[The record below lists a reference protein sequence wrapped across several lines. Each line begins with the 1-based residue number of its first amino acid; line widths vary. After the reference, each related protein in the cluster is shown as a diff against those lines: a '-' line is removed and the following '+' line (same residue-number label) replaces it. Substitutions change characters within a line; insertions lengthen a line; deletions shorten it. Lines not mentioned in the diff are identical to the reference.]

1 MWCFI
6 FVFVYMVFVSVQL
19 DTGYSFTSVPNSNPT
34 IDTEIGT
41 FGDIVVFY
49 IDLHWFK
56 FGLPPFSFENGPNGG
71 ASQQDR
77 LLLSGLSAK
86 PKPDHHSHSNWRFQ
100 TNLLQFYINHNI
112 SSQHIAKYCFQANIL
127 QNIAFKP
134 TFLQF
139 YIYYN
144 IALIHVYM

>member
-6 FVFVYMVFVSVQL
+6 VVFVYMVFVSVQL

-56 FGLPPFSFENGPNGG
+56 IGSPKRSKCQATLWAHCQTQACPPFTLKL
-71 ASQQDR
+71 A
-77 LLLSGLSAK
+77 L
-86 PKPDHHSHSNWRFQ
+86 
-100 TNLLQFYINHNI
+100 
-112 SSQHIAKYCFQANIL
+112 SSQHIAFKPTYCNFTPTAILQGNIL
-127 QNIAFKP
+127 QFDSLPNCFLKIP
-134 TFLQF
+134 TSEL
-139 YIYYN
+139 N
-144 IALIHVYM
+144 